1 MGSSNMGTSSNMC
14 GDAEIAMVQD
24 MIAGVIRCVLGP
36 ILLANTK
43 LAMLLSLVTLTDL
56 KWLFERGAEHAAFL
70 VALSPELLYICVA
83 SYSFGLQLKAK
94 EPNFHTLIQYT
105 KSGLRGAWQAE
116 KGDRSSNENKAR

>member
-70 VALSPELLYICVA
+70 
-83 SYSFGLQLKAK
+83 AK